1 MKRGCLDTLLFTLLV
16 LVVLGVSSYVSFN
29 YFIRG
34 RSVSTPNLVGKSVAD
49 AKATCADLGLEMSI
63 DPTNRRNSDKV
74 PAGNIVWQNK
84 DPGTTNLM
92 KRGAAIRVELSAG
105 PLVLRVPEMS
115 GQTPRT
121 ALLRLA
127 QQNLKLGTLAYVD
140 ETHEGILSEEP
151 PQGTVVGAQTAVSM
165 LVGVAPSPPQYVM
178 PDLIDHPLDQARPA
192 LEARYLNVATVKYEG
207 YPGIPDGI
215 IIRQFPLRGAPVSAR
230 DAISVVVSR
239 AEQNGII
246 QQPPPP

>member
-16 LVVLGVSSYVSFN
+16 FVVLGVSSYISFN

-49 AKATCADLGLEMSI
+49 ARAACADLGVEMTI

-84 DPGTTNLM
+84 DPGTTNLI

-105 PLVLRVPEMS
+105 ALVLRVPEMT

-127 QQNLKLGTLAYVD
+127 QQNLKLGALAYVD
-140 ETHEGILSEEP
+140 DLHEGILSEEP
-151 PQGTVVGAQTAVSM
+151 PQGTVVGAQTEVSM

-178 PDLIDHPLDQARPA
+178 PDLIDQPLDQVRPA
-192 LEARYLNVATVKYEG
+192 LEAKHLNVATVKYEA
-207 YPGIPDGI
+207 YPGIPDGT
-215 IIRQFPLRGAPVSAR
+215 IIRQFPLRGAPVSSR
-230 DAISVVVSR
+230 DSISVVVSR

-246 QQPPPP
+246 QQPPP